1 MNNTTKIPENIQ
13 KALNRWKLE
22 NKKINHDTIK
32 LNKLQDFDSI
42 KHMYSIIEFE
52 PSIDIDNKM
61 SQLQY
66 IHNLNVINQN
76 FKLENPIWSPETY
89 IYLDINELEKIKSIR
104 TRINDFVIDEKYSQM
119 IYAAQLSYDLTPFT
133 YNSEC
138 KIDKNKII
146 FINFI
151 DNSEEYN
158 YINEIVYLDGNTK
171 IIHQNDIYWCPY

>member
-66 IHNLNVINQN
+66 IHN
-76 FKLENPIWSPETY
+76 F
-89 IYLDINELEKIKSIR
+89 YL
-104 TRINDFVIDEKYSQM
+104 RILI
-119 IYAAQLSYDLTPFT
+119 
-133 YNSEC
+133 C
-138 KIDKNKII
+138 
-146 FINFI
+146 
-151 DNSEEYN
+151 
-158 YINEIVYLDGNTK
+158 
-171 IIHQNDIYWCPY
+171 C